1 MNHPAFLRFGWL
13 FRSKEDR
20 RCTRYHLF
28 FKFRISRKFN
38 LRFPVALVRRA
49 FENHSLHDLV
59 GKRASQVEAVMEM
72 INSGVT
78 GEPVNVE
85 DGDTKVVI
93 KVEDYES

>member
-1 MNHPAFLRFGWL
+1 
-13 FRSKEDR
+13 
-20 RCTRYHLF
+20 
-28 FKFRISRKFN
+28 
-38 LRFPVALVRRA
+38 
-49 FENHSLHDLV
+49 
-59 GKRASQVEAVMEM
+59 MEM